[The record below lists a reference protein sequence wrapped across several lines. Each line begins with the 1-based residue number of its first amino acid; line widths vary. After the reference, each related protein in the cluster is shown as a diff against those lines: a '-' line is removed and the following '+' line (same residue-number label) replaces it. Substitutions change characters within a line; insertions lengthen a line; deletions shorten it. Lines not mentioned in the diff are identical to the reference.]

1 MGVWKEIKDFWRFR
15 KAQGKRRFDA
25 AKTSRLIDFF
35 SSTKSADSEIRWD
48 VRVLR
53 DRCRDLAR
61 NNDYAKKYIALMKT
75 NVVGEHGIQMQ
86 SRAHNEDN
94 KLDKAANLIL
104 EKEWREW
111 CKKGNCTF
119 DGKLSFI
126 DCQPLVIDQ
135 IATEG
140 ECLIQVVKNAENPW
154 GFAIAFLITIFS
166 MKNTMFASQMTM
178 KCAWV
183 LKSTRAEGQ

>member
-1 MGVWKEIKDFWRFR
+1 MGIWKEIKDFWKFC
-15 KAQGKRRFDA
+15 KAQQKRRFDA
-25 AKTSRLIDFF
+25 AKTSRLVDFF

-48 VRVLR
+48 IRVLR

-86 SRAHNEDN
+86 SRARNEDG

-104 EKEWREW
+104 ESEWRDRG
-111 CKKGNCTF
+111 KKGNCTI

-126 DCQPLVIDQ
+126 DCQNLLMDLL
-135 IATEG
+135 ATEG
-140 ECLIQVVKNAENPW
+140 ECLIQLVRNAHRSCK
-154 GFAIAFLITIFS
+154 GSL
-166 MKNTMFASQMTM
+166 
-178 KCAWV
+178 C
-183 LKSTRAEGQ
+183 G